1 MIEPSRLL
9 AQIDHIA
16 GDYNKAEV
24 RKALAEMLEGMR
36 DVGSGFLRIA
46 ESASII
52 REKEYYR
59 EMGYTSFDQFCKEI
73 LGLTRKTVYLYLRI
87 QAAITEYAQVIDS
100 SAVMQLGS
108 AKMDKI
114 IIGINRIEQATGKR
128 SERIRQVKQLMSEI
142 DPTMAV
148 AEVERCVRRHTD
160 GK

>member
-1 MIEPSRLL
+1 
-9 AQIDHIA
+9 
-16 GDYNKAEV
+16 
-24 RKALAEMLEGMR
+24 
-36 DVGSGFLRIA
+36 
-46 ESASII
+46 
-52 REKEYYR
+52 
-59 EMGYTSFDQFCKEI
+59 MGYNSFDQFCKEI

-87 QAAITEYAQVIDS
+87 QAAITEYAQIIDS

-114 IIGINRIEQATGKR
+114 IIGINRIEQSTGKR

-148 AEVERCVRRHTD
+148 AEVERCVRRHTS